1 VALCHIV
8 DRIDR
13 TSGISIELDRLSWD
27 CGGFECLRQSDRLV
41 DAIAIDASATQ
52 NPSAG
57 GVVVGGSSRCDAA
70 NEIAIASPG
79 ALPGWAAEY
88 DDMDA
93 GRYIVE

>member
-52 NPSAG
+52 NPSAR